1 MKPDFLFE
9 TSWEVCNK
17 VGGIH
22 TVISTKA
29 KMLVNKLQDNYILI
43 GPDISKGTNI
53 NYEFIEDTHL
63 YKAWKIYAKSKGLNI
78 RIGRWNIVGNPIV
91 ILIDFSPFFNQK
103 DAVLYELWDSFKVN
117 SESGGWDYI
126 EPLLFGYAA
135 GKVIEN
141 YYEYYHSA
149 NDKIVA
155 HFHEWMTGSGALY
168 LKKHCPQIATTF
180 TTHATVLGR
189 CIAGNN
195 LPLYDEMGKY
205 DPETMS
211 GNFHIKA
218 KHLLESITAQE
229 VDGFSVVSETTN
241 QECIHFLKK
250 PADVITP
257 NGFED
262 DFVPQGDAYVEK
274 RKIAREKILSVA
286 EGLLNQPLD
295 KNAFLVI
302 NSGRY
307 EFKNKGI
314 DVFIDALGRLNQS
327 NLNRNIVAVI
337 AIPAGHTSVNMELID
352 RINKQDFSFPVEG
365 DFITHYLTDYHSDPI
380 IQRIKKNNLKN
391 SPKDKVKI
399 IFIPSYLDGRDGIIN
414 LNYFDFLPA
423 FDASAF
429 PSYYEPWGYTP
440 MESLAFSIPTVT
452 TTLAGFGQW
461 IKKDIETGVS
471 PLAVLDRN
479 DHNTEQ
485 VTIDLGAAL
494 YKGLNLSNEE
504 YEQLQK
510 KSYDISRTTLWAN
523 FIKYYDEL
531 YEKALSKAVERFP
544 SYSHKLPI
552 AVEHPV
558 SLDWGQKPEWKKI
571 YIRPVFPDS
580 LKDLVRI
587 CRNLWWSWNPEA
599 RDLLISISSEKFEQA
614 HENPILFLSSL
625 SSKDLV
631 RLENDEKFMQ
641 QLNTVVAH
649 FDAYMDEA
657 RNKPEDMIA
666 YFSMEFGL
674 HDSLKIY
681 SGGLG
686 MLAGDYLKE
695 ASDSNKNMIGIGLLY
710 RNGYFTQQISKSGDQ
725 ISVYIPQ
732 KFSHLPLHAVKNK
745 SGEWM
750 TVSIAL
756 PGRTVYA
763 KVWQYDV
770 GRIPLY
776 LLDTD
781 IEENNEEDR
790 EITGQLYGG
799 NWENRLKQEML
810 LGMGG
815 VRLIDQLGLT
825 PAVYHN
831 NEGHSAFSCIERMT
845 NIMKNEHLSF
855 YEAKEVVRSS
865 TLFTTHTPVPAGHDA
880 FEEGLLRMYISHY
893 ADSLGLSWEDFM
905 GLGRVDK
912 KNHEEKFSMSIL
924 ATNFSQEVNGVSK
937 IHGRVSREM
946 FANLY
951 PGYFPKELY
960 IGHVTNGVHF
970 PTWAAK
976 SWRKLYEETFG
987 LEFMKDQSNPA
998 YWEKIYEVDDEVI
1011 FHEHLKQK
1019 EQLIREVGERL
1030 KHEFKARGESPNL
1043 WFETM
1048 DHIQARALTIG
1059 FARRFATYK
1068 RAHLL
1073 FTNLEKLKQLVNN
1086 PDRPLQF
1093 IFAGK
1098 AHPNDKAGQDLIK
1111 RIIKI
1116 SKMPEFIGR
1125 IIFLENYDMQLA
1137 KFLTRGVDIWLNTPT
1152 RPLEASGT
1160 SGEKAIMNGVLNFSV
1175 LDGWWAEGW
1184 KPGAGWALSE
1194 EQLYE
1199 DNELQNAMDAE
1210 TIYDMLEEEILPM
1223 YYDLNEKGYSTRWAM
1238 QIKNTIAQISPHFT
1252 MKRQLD
1258 DYYKKF
1264 YNKLLTRNKLLTL
1277 NNYEDARELVE
1288 WKKFIVNSWGN
1299 IEVLRVSYPN
1309 TTNNAIKLG
1318 TYFHAEIVLQLN
1330 NIPAENIGVE
1340 MVITER
1346 ENENHIFKNAHPLE
1360 LIEEKNGRAIY
1371 SLHFEA
1377 TWSGVYE
1384 YAFRVYPTHHLLPHR
1399 QDFPLVK
1406 WI

>member
-29 KMLVNKLQDNYILI
+29 KMFVNELKDNYILI
-43 GPDISKGTNI
+43 GPDIARGTSPNR
-53 NYEFIEDTHL
+53 EFIEDENL

-78 RIGRWNIVGNPIV
+78 RIGRWDIVSNPIV
-91 ILIDFSPFFNQK
+91 VLIDFSPFFNQK
-103 DAVLYELWDSFKVN
+103 DAVLYELWDTYKVN

-135 GKVIEN
+135 GKLIEN
-141 YYEYYHSA
+141 YYEYYLSA
-149 NDKIVA
+149 NDKIIA
-155 HFHEWMTGSGALY
+155 HFHEWMTGSGALF

-189 CIAGNN
+189 SIAGNN
-195 LPLYDEMGKY
+195 LPLYDDMTKY
-205 DPETMS
+205 DPEVMA
-211 GNFHIKA
+211 NKFHISA
-218 KHLLESITAQE
+218 KHLMESITAQLS
-229 VDGFSVVSETTN
+229 DGFSVVSETTN

-262 DFVPQGDAYVEK
+262 DFVPKNDLYKEK
-274 RKIAREKILSVA
+274 QQTARERIFSVTEA
-286 EGLLNQPLD
+286 LLNQPVNR
-295 KNAFLVI
+295 NALLVI

-314 DVFIDALGRLNQS
+314 DVFIDALGELNKS
-327 NLNRNIVAVI
+327 NLPKEIVAVI
-337 AIPAGHTSVNMELID
+337 AIPAGHSSVNMELAD
-352 RINKQDFSFPVEG
+352 RMEKKDFSFPVEG

-380 IQRIKKNNLKN
+380 IQRIKKNNLRN
-391 SPKDKVKI
+391 SPEDKVKI
-399 IFIPSYLDGRDGIIN
+399 VFIPSYLDGCDGIIN
-414 LNYFDFLPA
+414 LHYFDFLVG
-423 FDASAF
+423 FDSSVF

-440 MESLAFSIPTVT
+440 MESLAFSIPSIT

-461 IKKDIETGVS
+461 IKKDVGSQIS
-471 PLAVLDRN
+471 PLTVLERN
-479 DHNTEQ
+479 DHNNEQ
-485 VTIDLGAAL
+485 IIKEIGASL
-494 YKGLNLSNEE
+494 YKALTMSDEE
-504 YEQLQK
+504 YNVLRK
-510 KSYDISRTTLWAN
+510 KSFEVSRTALWKN
-523 FIKYYDEL
+523 FIKYYEEL
-531 YEKALSKAVERFP
+531 YDKALIKSSDRFP

-552 AVEHPV
+552 SLENPV
-558 SLDWGQKPEWKKI
+558 SIDWGHKPDWKKI

-580 LKDLVRI
+580 LKDLVRL

-599 RDLLISISSEKFEQA
+599 RDLFISINSEKFEQA
-614 HENPILFLSSL
+614 HENPILFLASL
-625 SSKDLV
+625 SSIDLEH
-631 RLENDEKFMQ
+631 LENDAAFMLR
-641 QLNTVVAH
+641 LNTVVAK
-649 FDAYMDEA
+649 FDNYMNEA
-657 RNKPEDMIA
+657 KNKPSDMVA

-710 RNGYFTQQISKSGDQ
+710 RNGYFTQQISKSGEQ
-725 ISVYIPQ
+725 ISAYIPQ
-732 KFSHLPLHAVKNK
+732 KFSHLPLYSVKDKNGDWLK
-745 SGEWM
+745 ISVM
-750 TVSIAL
+750 L

-781 IEENNEEDR
+781 IEENSEEDR
-790 EITGQLYGG
+790 SITGQLYGG
-799 NWENRLKQEML
+799 NWENRLKQEIL

-815 VRLIDQLGLT
+815 VRLINKMGLN
-825 PAVYHN
+825 PAIYHN
-831 NEGHSAFSCIERMT
+831 NEGHSAFSCIERMA
-845 NIMKNEHLSF
+845 NIIKREHLTF
-855 YEAKEVVRSS
+855 DEAKEVVRSS

-880 FEEGLLRMYISHY
+880 FDEGLLRMYISHY
-893 ADSLGLSWEDFM
+893 ADLLGLSWDDFM
-905 GLGRVDK
+905 GLGRVNK
-912 KNHEEKFSMSIL
+912 KDHDEKFSMSIL
-924 ATNFSQEVNGVSK
+924 ATNFSQEVNGVSA
-937 IHGRVSREM
+937 IHGKVSRQM
-946 FANLY
+946 FSNLY
-951 PGYFPKELY
+951 PGYFPEELY

-970 PTWAAK
+970 PTWAAR
-976 SWRKLYEETFG
+976 SWRKLYESTFG
-987 LEFMKDQSNPA
+987 IEFMNDQSNSA
-998 YWEKIYEVDDEVI
+998 YWQKIYDVDDEVI

-1019 EQLIREVGERL
+1019 EQLIREVGIRL
-1030 KHEFKARGESPNL
+1030 QKEFKNRGENPNL

-1048 DHIQARALTIG
+1048 DYLQPKALTIG

-1086 PDRPLQF
+1086 PERPLQF

-1111 RIIKI
+1111 RIIRV

-1125 IIFLENYDMQLA
+1125 VIFLENYDMQLA

-1194 EQLYE
+1194 EQIYE
-1199 DNELQNAMDAE
+1199 DHELQNAMDAE
-1210 TIYDMLEEEILPM
+1210 TIYNMLEEEIIPM
-1223 YYDLNEKGYSTRWAM
+1223 YYDLNEKGFSHRWAM
-1238 QIKNTIAQISPHFT
+1238 QIKNTIAQIAPNFT

-1264 YNKLLTRNKLLTL
+1264 YSKLLTRSNILTL
-1277 NNYEDARELVE
+1277 NNYKNVKELSE
-1288 WKKFIVNSWGN
+1288 WKKFMQESWGN
-1299 IEVLRVSYPN
+1299 IGVLRVSYPN
-1309 TTNNAIKLG
+1309 TENNAIELG
-1318 TYFHAEIVLQLN
+1318 AYYHAEIVLQLN
-1330 NIPAENIGVE
+1330 NIPAENVGIE
-1340 MVITER
+1340 MVITDK
-1346 ENENHIFKNAHPLE
+1346 ENDNHKYVRTHPLE
-1360 LIEEKNGRAIY
+1360 LIEEKNGRAVY
-1371 SLHFEA
+1371 SLHVEA
-1377 TWSGVYE
+1377 SWSGVYE
-1384 YAFRVYPTHHLLPHR
+1384 YAFRVYPYHHLLAHR